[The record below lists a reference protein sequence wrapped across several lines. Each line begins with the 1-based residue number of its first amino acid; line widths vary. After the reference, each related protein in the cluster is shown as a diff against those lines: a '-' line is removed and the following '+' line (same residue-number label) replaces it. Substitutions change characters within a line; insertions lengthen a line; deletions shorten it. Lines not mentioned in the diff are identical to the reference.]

1 MKFFFKALPVL
12 LFLACFLLLPA
23 AASAITE
30 GDWSY
35 SYIEGGARVDA
46 YNGSDTAVTI
56 PSQLGGQTV
65 VALREQVFY
74 YDPEE
79 YPQGAPITSVTV
91 PAGVT
96 TVGSAAFYKCQ
107 SLESV
112 TFQST
117 SALSLEE
124 GAFSDCSSL
133 ESVHFTDSA
142 SVSID
147 KYAFSDC
154 TLLTAFDAVSVTA
167 VGELAFKDC
176 IHLQSVSLAADAV
189 VGKQAF
195 INCSSLTNVG
205 DQPISVAGDNIF
217 SLCSALES
225 VSFSV
230 PSSGL
235 TLGPNYFKD
244 CSALQTV
251 TFVGNGPVSIGI
263 NCFSGCN
270 SLISVSG
277 TGIAEVGAQAFYDL
291 PNLESV
297 SIADNA
303 SVGRAAFMKCA
314 RLSGVGSGTISSI
327 DSYAFAQCPLLSSVS
342 LSASEIGEYTFY
354 GCSSL
359 SSFTAAPFSS
369 VGKNAFSDCTQLPA
383 VTLAQGATIGDGAF
397 WDCESLTSIG
407 SNNISAIGFRSF
419 RGCSSLLSASVSA
432 SEIPEEAFCY
442 CSSLTQVTL
451 QNVQT
456 VGPHAFDG
464 CSALTSP
471 AFPSTLTQIGTAAF
485 QNCGSIQTLLLPAGV
500 ISIGDGA
507 FYNCAALSGVSLSE
521 PLTSIGQHAF
531 TGSNSLTEID
541 IPDTVTEFG
550 EDPFNNSITLIV
562 GQGTQAQAFAG
573 ANGFSTRIRGSAAM
587 VEVGLDAVTAQ
598 EKVDAIV
605 DEYITDDMSDYEKA
619 LVLHDYLITFADYDT
634 EAADRFQP
642 EGVLLHGGGVC
653 QSYTLAYQMLLNAVG
668 ITNDTETGTDHIWNM
683 VQLDGK
689 WYHIDCTWDDPT
701 GGGNENH
708 DFFCVT
714 DYVLDG
720 FDSHERNN
728 GVHHATSLDMNYLYR
743 TGGLQSRIDAIS
755 SLAGRLFTG
764 GGTTGSITTSPFGGK
779 YHIAADRLA
788 VEYWQG
794 KTVMSKNGEKAMLR
808 LDYTSTPMTDTTP
821 TNDFTVTLTLVRLS
835 DLGSV
840 MVDPG
845 RSFTLGM
852 CEGQAFEYSM
862 SPAGIITADPN
873 GVLTAVGTG
882 TTTLTMTGEDHIYT
896 LEISVSALNTFTLPS
911 SLTLLEE
918 DALFGVPAQTV
929 VVPENMAAPDNSFY
943 TGLDNLCLL
952 VLNGSAPIPDPSGL
966 PAGVLVLYPEGVSP
980 VNADYIWGHTAN

>member
-1 MKFFFKALPVL
+1 MKVFFKALPVL

-65 VALREQVFY
+65 VALREQLFY

-112 TFQST
+112 TFQSA

-124 GAFSDCSSL
+124 GVFAYCSSL
-133 ESVHFTDSA
+133 ETVHFTGSA
-142 SVSID
+142 SVSVGENT
-147 KYAFSDC
+147 FFGC
-154 TLLTAFDAVSVTA
+154 TPLTTFDAVSVTS
-167 VGELAFKDC
+167 VGKLAFANC
-176 IHLQSVSLAADAV
+176 GQLQSVSLASGAAV
-189 VGKQAF
+189 GEQAF
-195 INCSSLTNVG
+195 FRCYSLASVGNNPITVTGDTPFAFCSSL
-205 DQPISVAGDNIF
+205 
-217 SLCSALES
+217 ES
-225 VSFSV
+225 ISFSV

-235 TLGPNYFKD
+235 TLGANSFKE
-244 CSALQTV
+244 CAALQTV
-251 TFVGNGPVSIGI
+251 TFIGNGYVSVGDY
-263 NCFSGCN
+263 CFYGCDD
-270 SLISVSG
+270 LISVSG
-277 TGIAEVGAQAFYDL
+277 AGIVAVGNQAFRDL
-291 PNLESV
+291 SSLQSV
-297 SIADNA
+297 SLADGA
-303 SVGRAAFMKCA
+303 SVGQAAFMNCA
-314 RLSGVGSGTISSI
+314 KLSDVGSGTISSI
-327 DSYAFAQCPLLSSVS
+327 GKYAFAQCPMLSSVS
-342 LSASEIGEYTFY
+342 LSASEIDEFTFF

-359 SSFTAAPFSS
+359 SSFTTAPFSS
-369 VGKNAFSDCTQLPA
+369 VGQSAFSGCTLLPA
-383 VTLAQGATIGDGAF
+383 VTLARGATVGEGAF
-397 WDCESLTSIG
+397 RDCESLTSIG
-407 SNNISAIGFRSF
+407 SNDLSAIGFRSF
-419 RGCSSLLSASVSA
+419 MGCSSLLSASVSA

-531 TGSNSLTEID
+531 TGSNFLTEID

-755 SLAGRLFTG
+755 SLAGRLFTD
-764 GGTTGSITTSPFGGK
+764 GGTTGTITTSPFGGK

-794 KTVMSKNGEKAMLR
+794 KTVMKNGEKGVLR
-808 LDYTSTPMTDTTP
+808 LDYTSTPMTDTTD
-821 TNDFTVTLTLVRLS
+821 TNEFAVTLTLVRLS
-835 DLGSV
+835 DLGSIH
-840 MVDPG
+840 VDPG
-845 RSFTLGM
+845 RSFTLGI

-873 GVLTAVGTG
+873 GVMTAAGIG

-896 LEISVSALNTFTLPS
+896 LEISVSALNTFNLPS

-952 VLNGSAPIPDPSGL
+952 VLNGSAPLPDPSGL
-966 PAGVLVLYPEGVSP
+966 PEGVLVLYPEGVSP

>member
-1 MKFFFKALPVL
+1 MKYFFKALPVL

-23 AASAITE
+23 PASAITD

-35 SYIEGGARVDA
+35 EYIEGGAQINA
-46 YNGSDTAVTI
+46 YRGSDTDIII
-56 PSQLGGQTV
+56 PAQIGGQTV
-65 VALREQVFY
+65 VALREQLFY
-74 YDPEE
+74 YNPEE

-96 TVGSAAFYKCQ
+96 SITYATFYNCQ
-107 SLESV
+107 VLESV

-117 SALSLEE
+117 STLSLGE
-124 GAFSDCSSL
+124 GAFSNCSSL

-154 TLLTAFDAVSVTA
+154 TQLTTFDAVSVTA

-176 IHLQSVSLAADAV
+176 SHLQSVSLAAGAV
-189 VGKQAF
+189 VGEQAF

-230 PSSGL
+230 TSTGL

-251 TFVGNGPVSIGI
+251 TFVGNGTVSIGI

-277 TGIAEVGAQAFYDL
+277 AGIVEVGAQAFYAL

-303 SVGRAAFMKCA
+303 SVGQAAFMNCA
-314 RLSGVGSGTISSI
+314 KLSSVGSGTISSI
-327 DSYAFAQCPLLSSVS
+327 ASYAFAQCPLLSSVS
-342 LSASEIGEYTFY
+342 LSASVIDEYTFY

-369 VGKNAFSDCTQLPA
+369 VGKSAFSDCTLLPA
-383 VTLAQGATIGDGAF
+383 VTLAQGATVGDGAF
-397 WDCESLTSIG
+397 WDCESMTSIG
-407 SNNISAIGFRSF
+407 SNDISALGFRSF
-419 RGCSSLLSASVSA
+419 RGCSSLLTASVSA

-456 VGPHAFDG
+456 IGIHAFDG
-464 CSALTSP
+464 CSALASP
-471 AFPSTLTQIGTAAF
+471 VFPSTLTQIGTAAF
-485 QNCGSIQTLLLPAGV
+485 QNCGSIQTLILPAGV

-507 FYNCAALSGVSLSE
+507 FNNCAALSSVSLSE

-531 TGSNSLTEID
+531 TGSNCLTEID

-550 EDPFNNSITLIV
+550 ENPFNNSITLIV

-573 ANGFSTRIRGSAAM
+573 ANGFTTRIRGSAAM

-605 DEYITDDMSDYEKA
+605 AYYINDGMSDYDKA
-619 LVLHDYLITFADYDT
+619 LVLHDYLITFANYDT
-634 EAADRFQP
+634 EAADRYQP

-683 VQLDGK
+683 VQFGGK
-689 WYHIDCTWDDPT
+689 WYHIDCTWDDPI
-701 GGGNENH
+701 GGGDENH

-720 FDSHERNN
+720 FHSHERIN
-728 GVHHATSLDMNYLYR
+728 GIHHATSLDMNYLYL

-755 SLAGRLFTG
+755 SLAAGLFTN
-764 GGTTGSITTSPFGGK
+764 GGTTGSITASPFGGK

-821 TNDFTVTLTLVRLS
+821 TNDFAVSLTLVRIS
-835 DLGSV
+835 DLGSIR
-840 MVDPG
+840 VDPG
-845 RSFTLGM
+845 RSFTIGL
-852 CEGQAFEYSM
+852 CEGQAFEYSI
-862 SPAGIITADPN
+862 SPASVVTADAN
-873 GVLTAVGTG
+873 GVLTAAKAGTAS
-882 TTTLTMTGEDHIYT
+882 LTMTGDEHIYT
-896 LEISVSALNTFTLPS
+896 LEINVSALNTFTLPS
-911 SLTLLEE
+911 SLALLEG
-918 DALFGVPAQTV
+918 DALSGVPAQLV
-929 VVPENMAAPDNSFY
+929 IAPAGMAAPDGSFFS
-943 TGLDNLCLL
+943 GLDSLCLL
-952 VLNGSAPIPDPSGL
+952 VLQGNAPLSDVSIPS
-966 PAGVLVLYPEGVSP
+966 GVLVLYPEGVSP
-980 VNADYIWGHTAN
+980 ANADYRWGHIAD

>member
-1 MKFFFKALPVL
+1 MKVFFKALPVL
-12 LFLACFLLLPA
+12 LFLACFLLLPTPV
-23 AASAITE
+23 SAITE

-35 SYIEGGARVDA
+35 SYIEGGACVEA

-65 VALREQVFY
+65 VALREQLFY

-96 TVGSAAFYKCQ
+96 TIGAAAFYNCQ
-107 SLESV
+107 ALESV

-117 SALSLEE
+117 STLSLGERT
-124 GAFSDCSSL
+124 FLYCSSL
-133 ESVHFTDSA
+133 ETVNFTGSA

-147 KYAFSDC
+147 KYVFSDC
-154 TLLTAFDAVSVTA
+154 TLLTTFDAVSVTA

-176 IHLQSVSLAADAV
+176 SQLQSVSLAAGAV
-189 VGKQAF
+189 VGEQAF
-195 INCSSLTNVG
+195 INCSSLSSIG
-205 DQPISVAGDNIF
+205 DLPIIVMGDNPF
-217 SLCSALES
+217 ALCTSLES
-225 VSFSV
+225 ISFSV

-235 TLGPNYFKD
+235 TLGPNYFMD

-251 TFVGNGPVSIGI
+251 TFVGNGTVSIGA
-263 NCFSGCN
+263 NCFKGCN
-270 SLISVSG
+270 SLVSVTG
-277 TGIAEVGAQAFYDL
+277 TGIVEVGNNAFTEL
-291 PNLESV
+291 TSLKSV
-297 SIADNA
+297 TLADGASIGN
-303 SVGRAAFMKCA
+303 SAFGGCTG
-314 RLSGVGSGTISSI
+314 LLNIGNGTISSI
-327 DSYAFAQCPLLSSVS
+327 SDMAFAYCASLDGVSVS
-342 LSASEIGEYTFY
+342 AANIPYGAFF

-369 VGKNAFSDCTQLPA
+369 VGQLAFSGCAKLHS
-383 VTLAQGATIGDGAF
+383 VTLAQGATVGEGAF
-397 WDCESLTSIG
+397 RDCESMTSIG
-407 SNNISAIGFRSF
+407 SNDISAIGFRSF

-451 QNVQT
+451 QNVRT
-456 VGPHAFDG
+456 IGPHAFDG

-507 FYNCAALSGVSLSE
+507 FYNCAALSDVSLSE

-550 EDPFNNSITLIV
+550 ENPFNNSITLIV

-619 LVLHDYLITFADYDT
+619 LVLHDYLITFANYDT
-634 EAADRFQP
+634 EAEDSSKP

-653 QSYTLAYQMLLNAVG
+653 QSYTQAYQMLLNAVG

-755 SLAGRLFTG
+755 SLAGSLFTG
-764 GGTTGSITTSPFGGK
+764 GGTTGSIITSPFGGK

-794 KTVMSKNGEKAMLR
+794 KTVMKNGEKGVLR
-808 LDYTSTPMTDTTP
+808 LDYTSTPMTDTTD
-821 TNDFTVTLTLVRLS
+821 TNEFAVTLTLVRLS
-835 DLGSV
+835 DLGSIH
-840 MVDPG
+840 VDPG

-862 SPAGIITADPN
+862 SPTGIITADAN
-873 GVLTAVGTG
+873 GVLTAAGIG

-952 VLNGSAPIPDPSGL
+952 VLNGSAPLPDPSGL